1 MDKCRKCICL
11 ECKEK
16 LKIDPNKCEHMEIN
30 KNYSKSKRI
39 NLKNQMIDFIDAVL
53 IAAEKENK
61 LDYIDIEISN
71 HQGNLQMDY
80 RLRDRKKVY

>member
-1 MDKCRKCICL
+1 
-11 ECKEK
+11 
-16 LKIDPNKCEHMEIN
+16 MEIN
-30 KNYSKSKRI
+30 KQCSKLKRK
-39 NLKNQMIDFIDAVL
+39 NLENQIMEFVDAVL
-53 IAAEKENK
+53 VTAEKENK

>member
-1 MDKCRKCICL
+1 
-11 ECKEK
+11 
-16 LKIDPNKCEHMEIN
+16 METN

-39 NLKNQMIDFIDAVL
+39 NLKNQMISFIDAVL

>member
-1 MDKCRKCICL
+1 
-11 ECKEK
+11 
-16 LKIDPNKCEHMEIN
+16 MEIN
-30 KNYSKSKRI
+30 KQYGKSKRI

-53 IAAEKENK
+53 IAAENENK